1 VATCGT
7 SFGVD
12 HIKLLRRIMRDEADL
27 APARVVFT
35 FDGDAA
41 GQKAAMRAFGE
52 DQRWASQS
60 FVAVAD
66 GGMDPCELRIAKGDD
81 AVRHLID
88 DAVPMFEFAVRT
100 TIARFD
106 LTTAEGR
113 VQGMR
118 AAAPIVNSIRDS
130 SMRPEYIRTV
140 AGWIGVEV
148 EQVQAEVSR
157 AQRLAARDAKE
168 AAESPVGRDGRP
180 GQHERSR
187 EAGGSRPDDD
197 AVPEPSIEE
206 ARAALPPP
214 DLRDPIVFAERQ
226 LLQTLLQYPD
236 SFTPDDVDK
245 VSADAFTAP
254 AHRAVFDGVR
264 AAGGPQRGLSVQ
276 AWADRVTQAAPLAV
290 HGLVAELAVAS
301 LPTRFD
307 KATGLPER
315 RYIDALLTRVQEV
328 SLTRRIADAM
338 SAMRRMATDPHS
350 DPARARALSGELQE
364 LQRELATLRDQAS

>member
-1 VATCGT
+1 
-7 SFGVD
+7 VD
-12 HIKLLRRIMRDEADL
+12 HIKILRRIMRDEADL

-60 FVAVAD
+60 FVAVAE
-66 GGMDPCELRIAKGDD
+66 GGMDPCELRQAKGDA
-81 AVRHLID
+81 AVRHLVE

-106 LTTAEGR
+106 LRTAEGR

-148 EQVQAEVSR
+148 EQVQAEVAR
-157 AQRLAARDAKE
+157 AGRMAARDAE
-168 AAESPVGRDGRP
+168 AGQAGQAGHGAQSARPDAES
-180 GQHERSR
+180 
-187 EAGGSRPDDD
+187 
-197 AVPEPSIEE
+197 VPEPSLEE
-206 ARAALPPP
+206 ARAALPAP
-214 DLRDPIVFAERQ
+214 DLRDPVVFAERQ
-226 LLQTLLQYPD
+226 LLQTLLQYPG
-236 SFTPDDVDK
+236 SFEPSDVDTL
-245 VSADAFTAP
+245 AAEAFTAP
-254 AHRAVFDGVR
+254 AHRAIFDGVR
-264 AAGGPQRGLSVQ
+264 GAGGPQRSLSAQ
-276 AWADRVTQAAPLAV
+276 AWADRVAQAAPLAV
-290 HGLVAELAVAS
+290 RGLVAELAVAE

-315 RYIDALLTRVQEV
+315 RYIDALLVRVQEV
-328 SLTRRIADAM
+328 ALTRQIADAM
-338 SAMRRMATDPHS
+338 SAMRRMATDPHT
-350 DPARARALSGELQE
+350 DPTRARALSSELQD
-364 LQRELATLRDQAS
+364 LQRELARLRDKAS